1 MPSWVSSTPSPRD
14 TLRDSVCHD
23 LYKPR
28 LDPTKVTVGTWVKR
42 ELRDPPSVMMKS
54 TVAIVAIVASMSG
67 ASAFTGAAL
76 SARNALGAP
85 RSICRVTRPGLEQ
98 RAGVQVS
105 AAGTQRRSGV
115 LQLRSQGQGSDSKPA
130 DLPAKALLWTTWVV
144 YMQQIFFSDQPC
156 GAQATGDL
164 CGIGMPTI
172 M

>member
-1 MPSWVSSTPSPRD
+1 M
-14 TLRDSVCHD
+14 
-23 LYKPR
+23 
-28 LDPTKVTVGTWVKR
+28 TVGPTSVRR

-54 TVAIVAIVASMSG
+54 TIAIVAIVASMSG

-85 RSICRVTRPGLEQ
+85 QSICRVTRPGLEQ